1 MIVQN
6 TLLPPLDSEGYNAT
20 ELEETPEGYAASQ
33 ASSTRAT
40 ENAGGSQSSSLDDS
54 LPDLRETL
62 VVPIKVM
69 KGNRVVTERHVE
81 LSYKDREW
89 LCVVGGKC
97 LLI

>member
-1 MIVQN
+1 ME
-6 TLLPPLDSEGYNAT
+6 SEGCHAI
-20 ELEETPEGYAASQ
+20 ELEQVPEGNAASQ

-40 ENAGGSQSSSLDDS
+40 ENAGGSQTYFLDDC
-54 LPDLRETL
+54 LPDLKETL

-69 KGNRVVTERHVE
+69 KGDRVVTERHVE

-89 LCVVGGKC
+89 GYTSLVVHF